1 MKIIFVSPKN
11 RTVYNFRGD
20 LIKEIIAEGWEVV
33 VTGPDETDVDKITE
47 LGARFVKIPME
58 KTGVNA
64 RSDLK
69 YIFALRKLFKKEKPD
84 VTFGYTVKPVVY
96 GAIAAKLAGV
106 KNRYSMVEGLGYIF
120 TANTRKAKLI
130 RPIVKT
136 LYRMG
141 FACSKK
147 VIFINPD
154 DFKDLTAMKLLSKK
168 KGCLV
173 NGAGV
178 NIEHFSREALPEEPV
193 FFMLSRAL
201 ISKGVRVFLEAAEI
215 VHKRYPDTR
224 MMLLGEIDESMHDSL
239 KKEEVQKYVDMGA
252 IEYYPEHPDVRVYYR
267 QCSVFVLPSYREGV
281 PRTTQ
286 EAMAMGRP
294 VITTD
299 APGCRETVV
308 DGKTGFFV
316 PTGDSQA
323 LADAMCKFIED
334 PSLIKTMGEESYK
347 YCCERFDVRKV
358 NADMKKYLG
367 ITKA

>member
-20 LIKEIIAEGWEVV
+20 LIKEIVAMGHEVV
-33 VTGPDETDVDKITE
+33 VTGPNRIDVDKIE
-47 LGARFVKIPME
+47 ALGARFVEIPME
-58 KTGVNA
+58 KTGVNVK
-64 RSDLK
+64 SDLK
-69 YIFALRKLFKKEKPD
+69 YIFALKKLFKNEKPD
-84 VTFGYTVKPVVY
+84 ITFGYTIKPVVY
-96 GAIAAKLAGV
+96 GSIAAKMAKV

-120 TANTRKAKLI
+120 TANTRKTKIL

-136 LYRMG
+136 LYRIG
-141 FACSKK
+141 FKCSKK

-154 DFKDLTAMKLLSKK
+154 DLKDFTNMKLLKK
-168 KGCLV
+168 DKCRLV

-178 NIEHFSREALPEEPV
+178 NLEHFTPEPLPEEPV

-201 ISKGVRVFLEAAEI
+201 ISKGVRVYLEATGI
-215 VHKRYPDTR
+215 VRKKYPDVR
-224 MMLLGEIDESMHDSL
+224 MMLLGEIDESMQDSL

-252 IEYYPEHPDVRVYYR
+252 VEYFPEHPDVRLFYK

-281 PRTTQ
+281 PRTTM

-308 DGKTGFFV
+308 DGETGFFV
-316 PTGDSQA
+316 PTGDAKA
-323 LADAMCKFIED
+323 LADAMCRFIEN
-334 PSLIKTMGEESYK
+334 PALIKTMGEKSYNFCK
-347 YCCERFDVRKV
+347 DKFDVHKV
-358 NADMKKYLG
+358 NADMLNHME
-367 ITKA
+367 IR